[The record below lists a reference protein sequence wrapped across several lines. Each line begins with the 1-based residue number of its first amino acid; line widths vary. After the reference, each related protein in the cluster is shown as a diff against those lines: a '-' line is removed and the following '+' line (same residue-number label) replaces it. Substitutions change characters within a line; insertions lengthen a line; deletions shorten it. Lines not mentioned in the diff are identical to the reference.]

1 METQKLVIQT
11 SRAPKPVAPYSQ
23 AVALGNTLYCS
34 GQIGLVPETGKLIS
48 EDVAEQAR
56 RVLQNLTAILTEAG
70 LSPKDVVKVTVFL
83 TDMKDFAA
91 VNEVYAS
98 VFSAPYPART
108 AFSVTGL
115 PLGARVEIE
124 AIAHFH

>member
-1 METQKLVIQT
+1 MEIQKLVIQT
-11 SRAPKPVAPYSQ
+11 NRAPKPVAPYSQ
-23 AVALGNTLYCS
+23 AIALGNLLFCS
-34 GQIGLVPETGKLIS
+34 GQIGLDPQTGKLVSDDI
-48 EDVAEQAR
+48 AEQAGQ
-56 RVLQNLTAILTEAG
+56 VLLNLTAILEEAG
-70 LSPKDVVKVTVFL
+70 LTRKDVVKVTVFL

-91 VNEVYAS
+91 VNEVYS
-98 VFSAPYPART
+98 NFFTAPYPART